1 MAHVIEWLVAKF
13 SGRSTTGREPTFH
26 PSSFFKNLTIT
37 SAVGLELLNMLQICH
52 THSQSKHV
60 ANLFGS
66 LFLKWYLISNQPF
79 KQTEPK
85 CSDDSCV
92 YELSYRYYMNSKS
105 GTDCTL
111 LYTYRQQ
118 SSLTHTRSES
128 VWCKRMW
135 RKSGGRRECHGDN
148 VVFDFVDVL

>member
-66 LFLKWYLISNQPF
+66 LFFKVIPYQQPTIQADGA
-79 KQTEPK
+79 KM
-85 CSDDSCV
+85 
-92 YELSYRYYMNSKS
+92 L
-105 GTDCTL
+105 G
-111 LYTYRQQ
+111 
-118 SSLTHTRSES
+118 
-128 VWCKRMW
+128 
-135 RKSGGRRECHGDN
+135 
-148 VVFDFVDVL
+148 